1 MGKDGEEEMMED
13 TVEANKLF
21 TNLSCLNGNI
31 HKKKTRGLFCYN
43 DDDNGPTDC
52 KEVIEGNLQSDT
64 MNRRIESSLCHR
76 KGENILGEGG
86 GVTRK
91 SSRSK
96 TRTLHPKQE

>member
-13 TVEANKLF
+13 MVEANKFF
-21 TNLSCLNGNI
+21 TNLSCLNNNI
-31 HKKKTRGLFCYN
+31 SKNMNQGLYFDNN
-43 DDDNGPTDC
+43 DDDGPTDC

-64 MNRRIESSLCHR
+64 INGKIKSSSRRR
-76 KGENILGEGG
+76 NGENILGER